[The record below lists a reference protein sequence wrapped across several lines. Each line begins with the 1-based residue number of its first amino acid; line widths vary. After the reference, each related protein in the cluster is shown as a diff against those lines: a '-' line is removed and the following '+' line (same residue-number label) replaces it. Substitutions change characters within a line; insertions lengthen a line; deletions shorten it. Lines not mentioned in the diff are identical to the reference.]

1 MYKYLNTNLALVTAV
16 NEKTN
21 TASFYLL
28 DGVSGKV
35 LHATT
40 QSGVDTTQPIASAMS
55 ENWFAYSFWGDV
67 VSNESSAKEYQLVI
81 SELYESPFPN
91 DRGPLDSA
99 SNYSSLHSSMESP
112 PLPHVISQAFMI
124 PEPISHMT
132 VTQTRQGITT
142 RQLLCT
148 LPSSNSI
155 VGIPRPVLDPRRPV
169 DRDATAA
176 EAEEGLFRYAPYLDF
191 DGKWY
196 LSHAR
201 DVAGIKEVLSR
212 PTLLESTSLIF
223 AFGSDIYGT
232 RATPSQAFDVLGKSF
247 SKLQLV
253 LTVVALGVGV
263 AILAPMVRFSNPS
276 LAILDSFADPFVQS
290 RLGESRSMLCG
301 RQHRLSWF
309 I

>member
-1 MYKYLNTNLALVTAV
+1 
-16 NEKTN
+16 
-21 TASFYLL
+21 
-28 DGVSGKV
+28 
-35 LHATT
+35 
-40 QSGVDTTQPIASAMS
+40 
-55 ENWFAYSFWGDV
+55 
-67 VSNESSAKEYQLVI
+67 
-81 SELYESPFPN
+81 
-91 DRGPLDSA
+91 
-99 SNYSSLHSSMESP
+99 
-112 PLPHVISQAFMI
+112 
-124 PEPISHMT
+124 
-132 VTQTRQGITT
+132 
-142 RQLLCT
+142 
-148 LPSSNSI
+148 
-155 VGIPRPVLDPRRPV
+155 V

-176 EAEEGLFRYAPYLDF
+176 ETEEGLFRYAPYFDF

-263 AILAPMVRFSNPS
+263 AILAPMVR
-276 LAILDSFADPFVQS
+276 LLDSYVV
-290 RLGESRSMLCG
+290 
-301 RQHRLSWF
+301 